1 MLDLLSIAFTLGL
14 VSSLHCLG
22 MCGPIAFAL
31 PLNRNSWANK
41 ISGIALYNASRI
53 LTYGVL
59 GALFGLLGKAF
70 FTAGFQRTLS
80 IVVGLGFVLW
90 AVLPWLGIRLFSLEK
105 WSYSYISRFIGKA
118 RSWFKRGG
126 TLSLFIIGI
135 FNGILPCGMVY
146 LALAGAVSSGNA
158 ADGFLFLVFFGL
170 GTLPMMFLAGMSYDW
185 FPQTLRSKFRKA
197 VPVFILILGILFFLR
212 GMNLGIPYISPV
224 IDKVESDI
232 TSCD

>member
-1 MLDLLSIAFTLGL
+1 MFDLLSIAFTLGL

-31 PLNRNSWANK
+31 PLNRSNFASKA
-41 ISGIALYNASRI
+41 SGILLYNTARI

-59 GALFGLLGKAF
+59 GALFGFLGKAF

-80 IVVGLGFVLW
+80 IAVGVVFVLW
-90 AVLPWLGIRLFSLEK
+90 TVLPWLGIRSFNIEK
-105 WSYSYISRFIGKA
+105 WSYSFISSFIGKA
-118 RSWFKRGG
+118 RTWFKRGG
-126 TLSLFIIGI
+126 TLSLFTIGI

-170 GTLPMMFLAGMSYDW
+170 GTLPMMFMAAYSFDL
-185 FPQTLRSKFRKA
+185 FPQALRSKFRKA
-197 VPVFILILGILFFLR
+197 VPIFILILGFLFILR
-212 GMNLGIPYISPV
+212 GMNLGIPYLSPV
-224 IDKVESDI
+224 IDKVDSEV
-232 TSCD
+232 TQCD